1 MREVYP
7 YNDLRCRYMCIKVQ
21 RKRRESAILYA
32 MATDTP
38 LKTANF
44 AHPKRNV
51 GALGVEPGM
60 QVADF
65 GSGSGIYVLHIAE
78 ALENTGRVY
87 AIDVQRDLLRRVK
100 NEANR
105 RGFKNVDIIWTDL
118 EHLGSSKLA
127 DKTLDLVLISNLLFQ
142 IENKPAVLTEALR
155 VLKPVGRLA
164 IIDWADPIG
173 NASRSNGA
181 RSFGSS
187 KEMFFGKEKALEL
200 AKENGFQLQREFPA
214 GAHHY
219 GLIFR
224 PAPRT
229 NP

>member
-1 MREVYP
+1 
-7 YNDLRCRYMCIKVQ
+7 
-21 RKRRESAILYA
+21 

-65 GSGSGIYVLHIAE
+65 GSGSGIYILHIAE

-118 EHLGSSKLA
+118 EHPGSSKLA
-127 DKTLDLVLISNLLFQ
+127 DKRSTSCSSRIFCSKSKTKPLSSPRQGGYSNPPEDLLSLI
-142 IENKPAVLTEALR
+142 
-155 VLKPVGRLA
+155 GRSHSG
-164 IIDWADPIG
+164 D
-173 NASRSNGA
+173 
-181 RSFGSS
+181 
-187 KEMFFGKEKALEL
+187 
-200 AKENGFQLQREFPA
+200 
-214 GAHHY
+214 
-219 GLIFR
+219 
-224 PAPRT
+224 
-229 NP
+229 

>member
-1 MREVYP
+1 MT
-7 YNDLRCRYMCIKVQ
+7 
-21 RKRRESAILYA
+21 
-32 MATDTP
+32 TDTP

-51 GALGVEPGM
+51 AAFGVEPGM
-60 QVADF
+60 SVADF

-78 ALENTGRVY
+78 ALEHSGRVY

-118 EHLGSSKLA
+118 EHPGSSKLA

-164 IIDWADPIG
+164 IIDWAE
-173 NASRSNGA
+173 
-181 RSFGSS
+181 SFGGLGPVKGDVIP
-187 KEMFFGKEKALEL
+187 KERALEL

-224 PAPRT
+224 LTPRT
-229 NP
+229 KP